1 MNLLEKALAAYR
13 DNYEALCVQ
22 ACGITGNAQD
32 AEDVMQ
38 AVLLHLL
45 ECPERITSARNLR
58 SFLQRAVRTRALD
71 LLRRRGRCTPMEET
85 TLAQFGSET
94 TPHETDEVLCML
106 TLHKL
111 LAGQPEALREAFIA
125 HVLYD
130 ARIKELADELG
141 VAPNTLSQQFRR
153 ITQSIRTALVKET
166 GAIDKI

>member
-58 SFLQRAVRTRALD
+58 SFLQRAVRNRALD

-94 TPHETDEVLCML
+94 TPHETDEVLCCL
-106 TLHKL
+106 RCTSFLPA
-111 LAGQPEALREAFIA
+111 AGSASEAFIA

-153 ITQSIRTALVKET
+153 IKQSIRTALVKET
-166 GAIDKI
+166 GAFDKI

>member
-58 SFLQRAVRTRALD
+58 SFLQRAVRNRALD

-125 HVLYD
+125 HVYMMRASRSLQTSW
-130 ARIKELADELG
+130 ASR
-141 VAPNTLSQQFRR
+141 PTR
-153 ITQSIRTALVKET
+153 
-166 GAIDKI
+166 

>member
-1 MNLLEKALAAYR
+1 MNLLEQALAAYR
-13 DNYEALCVQ
+13 DNYAALCVQ

-58 SFLQRAVRTRALD
+58 SFLQIAVRNRALD
-71 LLRRRGRCTPMEET
+71 LLRRQGRHIPMEESAFAQISSESAT
-85 TLAQFGSET
+85 RQMDEMLCALA
-94 TPHETDEVLCML
+94 LRKC
-106 TLHKL
+106 

-130 ARIKELADELG
+130 ARIKELANELG
-141 VAPNTLSQQFRR
+141 VTPNTLSQQFRR
-153 ITQSIRTALVKET
+153 IKKSIRASLAKEA
-166 GAIDKI
+166 GAFDEI

>member
-58 SFLQRAVRTRALD
+58 SFLQRAVRNRALD

-125 HVLYD
+125 HVL
-130 ARIKELADELG
+130 
-141 VAPNTLSQQFRR
+141 
-153 ITQSIRTALVKET
+153 
-166 GAIDKI
+166 